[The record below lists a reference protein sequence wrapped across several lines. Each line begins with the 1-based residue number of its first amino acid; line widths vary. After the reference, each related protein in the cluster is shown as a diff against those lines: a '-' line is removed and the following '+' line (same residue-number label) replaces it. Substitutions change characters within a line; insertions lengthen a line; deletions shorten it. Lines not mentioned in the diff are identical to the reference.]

1 MKRITVVLL
10 IILFFLSSCSKIQQS
25 EYINFDTF
33 HDAIYNIDEEISQV
47 AVCNNLAFLL
57 ATDKIIRLDL
67 ISGEKSVIEV
77 EGVALGCDDSKL
89 FVIFNENLLIC
100 SHDGTELDRM
110 EIDFEIKAGKISA
123 DGNTILIS
131 ADNDTWYGLQSQL
144 YQIDLEKR
152 TCDLIDRSWINSEY
166 FNVKSISYRKGVA
179 NIVYAYSIDV
189 ISGSA
194 QFKAASYNLKDRKI
208 ISQFDLP
215 NNVSACIGSDGNAY
229 YSSSFIKN
237 GTKNCIVMCT
247 PESLFSTVRYIPKD
261 ICNDTYI
268 AVNTFV
274 TECGYVLWS
283 NLNKSIIT
291 LSLSSDND
299 SISVI
304 APQSLIYDLDT
315 VVNSFEEEYGITVNI
330 SRYTD
335 ETYTDK
341 LRTKLLA
348 GDDDFDIFIVDS
360 GDKFLLDSLL
370 RNRAYQSLNDLYDE
384 YNTLYSGIR
393 ELMTDSDENIFGV
406 PICFSG
412 FNIMEKCADVD
423 LPENFTHAQIT
434 EVCDLLPQGYA
445 LFSDPYPTIRLVTD
459 YIQECRYAEKEINE
473 QGLTE
478 LFATLKKINDDDKL
492 FSADFFG
499 NKTSKS
505 ILKYSYSYFD
515 GVLSN
520 RDITVSEE
528 NLTALPTVS
537 GTSYINLDSCM
548 MLNLNSNNKTNS
560 LIFLSFIL
568 NEDIIYNN
576 SLNPFMLMGKELERN
591 TYYVNFSQPQ
601 ISYLEKIPE
610 FFIDIKPYTI
620 LTTELDNLLRDEILP
635 KLFSGELSAEEAAK
649 KTVAFINYT
658 VYE

>member
-1 MKRITVVLL
+1 MERITVVLL
-10 IILFFLSSCSKIQQS
+10 IILIFLSSCSKIQQS

-57 ATDKIIRLDL
+57 AADKIIRLDL

-100 SHDGTELDRM
+100 SHDGTELDRI
-110 EIDFEIKAGKISA
+110 EIDFDIKAGKISA
-123 DGNTILIS
+123 DGNTVLIS

-152 TCDLIDRSWINSEY
+152 TCDLIDKNWTNSEY
-166 FNVKSISYRKGVA
+166 FNVKSISYRKGIA

-208 ISQFDLP
+208 ISQFNLP
-215 NNVSACIGSDGNAY
+215 DNVSACIGSDGNAY

-237 GTKNCIVMCT
+237 GTKNSIVMCT

-274 TECGYVLWS
+274 TEYGYVLWS

-315 VVNSFEEEYGITVNI
+315 VVNSFEEECGITVNI

-348 GDDDFDIFIVDS
+348 GDNDFDIFIVDS

-370 RNRAYQSLNDLYDE
+370 RNRAYQPLDDLYDD

-393 ELMTDSDENIFGV
+393 GLMTDSDENIFGV

-423 LPENFTHAQIT
+423 LPKNFTHAQIT
-434 EVCDLLPQGYA
+434 EVCDSLPQGYA

-459 YIQECRYAEKEINE
+459 YIQECQYVEKKINE

-478 LFATLKKINDDDKL
+478 LFATLKKINDDGKL
-492 FSADFFG
+492 FSADFSG

-528 NLTALPTVS
+528 NLTVLPTVS
-537 GTSYINLDSCM
+537 RTSYINLDSCM
-548 MLNLNSNNKTNS
+548 MLNLNSENKTNS

-576 SLNPFMLMGKELERN
+576 SLNPFMLIGKELERN
-591 TYYVNFSQPQ
+591 TYYVNLSQPQ

-610 FFIDIKPYTI
+610 FFTDIRPYTI

-649 KTVAFINYT
+649 KTVSFINYT